1 MIEIVIGYCY
11 KKIHTIAVYF
21 VEWMQLS
28 TVLFV
33 AKAIC
38 KKLKKP
44 HEINEYHLLDW
55 YNHLVIWCGIA
66 MHDAI
71 DGGDDMYNCIF
82 CYKSM
87 FWSWTMSIYNCY
99 IENMTF

>member
-1 MIEIVIGYCY
+1 MGVLW
-11 KKIHTIAVYF
+11 KKNNIIAVYF
-21 VEWMQLS
+21 FTMDAIEYGE
-28 TVLFV
+28 FV

-38 KKLKKP
+38 RKLKKP
-44 HEINEYHLLDW
+44 HESNEYHLLDW
-55 YNHLVIWCGIA
+55 YNHLMIGCGIA
-66 MHDAI
+66 MRDAI